1 MATNYRLT
9 VRKGPDVGQQHS
21 LIADT
26 VTLGRDP
33 LVDVVL
39 NDPEVSREHARLS
52 RRGDE
57 FLLQDLG
64 STNGTFLDGQR
75 LGGDAVPIAP
85 GQVINVGS
93 NVALVFEVEGD
104 ESAPTVIAQGVD
116 EELEL
121 GREIARRGV
130 GIYDYPE
137 REDEEPSP
145 EGAEFPQVH
154 ATPIEERQTILDY
167 PSPPHDLSYQEEPGD
182 LLPDF
187 GISDEGVTP
196 AAPYMGQQPA
206 PYRAEPPPPPPP
218 GPPARSNRNRNI
230 ILILVLLLL
239 LCCCCVLVTYF
250 WLGDL
255 LLDLAGID
263 SAEFWEMFR

>member
-1 MATNYRLT
+1 VATNYRLT
-9 VRKGPDVGQQHS
+9 VRKGPDAGQQHS

-39 NDPEVSREHARLS
+39 NDPEVSRQHARLI

-57 FLLQDLG
+57 FLVQDLG
-64 STNGTFLDGQR
+64 STNGTFVDGQR
-75 LGGDAVPIAP
+75 LGGDAVPVAP

-93 NVALVFEVEGD
+93 NVAVVLEAEG
-104 ESAPTVIAQGVD
+104 EEAAPTVLATGVD
-116 EELEL
+116 DELEL
-121 GREIARRGV
+121 GQEIARRGV

-137 REDEEPSP
+137 MEDEGPSP
-145 EGAEFPQVH
+145 EGAAFPQVH

-167 PSPPHDLSYQEEPGD
+167 PSPPHDLSYQDEPED

-187 GISDEGVTP
+187 GITDEGITP

-206 PYRAEPPPPPPP
+206 AYRAAPPPPPPSA
-218 GPPARSNRNRNI
+218 PPARSNRNRNI
-230 ILILVLLLL
+230 ILIVLALLL
-239 LCCCCVLVTYF
+239 LCCCCFILSAYYL
-250 WLGDL
+250 WGDPL
-255 LLDLAGID
+255 MEYLDFY
-263 SAEFWEMFR
+263 S